1 MKVENGICLHGHN
14 HKNGVMNEPLRK
26 STVIENIFGFEHSN
40 TPPQKLPLFIAR
52 VSAGFPS
59 PADDFI
65 DKNLDLNEFLIKHP
79 AATFFVRVAGNS
91 MINAGIRDGDLLI
104 VDKALEPADNKIVVA
119 ALNGEL
125 TVKRIRKIKNKL
137 FLAPENHDYQPIE
150 IEPEAQFEVWG
161 VVTHVIQTLK

>member
-1 MKVENGICLHGHN
+1 
-14 HKNGVMNEPLRK
+14 MNEPLRK
-26 STVIENIFGFEHSN
+26 SAIIENIFGFEHS

-59 PADDFI
+59 PADDHI

-91 MINAGIRDGDLLI
+91 MVNAGIRSGDLLI

-125 TVKRIRKIKNKL
+125 TVKRIRKIKGKL
-137 FLAPENHDYQPIE
+137 FLAPENNEYQPIE
-150 IEPEAQFEVWG
+150 IDPEAQFEVWG